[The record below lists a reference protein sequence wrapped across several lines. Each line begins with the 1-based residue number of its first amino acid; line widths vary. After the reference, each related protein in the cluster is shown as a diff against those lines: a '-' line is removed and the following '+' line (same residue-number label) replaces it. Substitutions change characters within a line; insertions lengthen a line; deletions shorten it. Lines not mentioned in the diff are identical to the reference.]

1 MRAADRQRDLAG
13 MARLSRDGLQQQRP
27 AGNRFASMNRI
38 SQTHEQAPPI
48 VDQSNAASEQP
59 AALQVLCREPAPAPL
74 VFQFV
79 EPVLAV
85 RPIAIQLTQGQNF
98 AVQRGDQRG
107 VFPDLAF
114 ASDIIRYG
122 SQPSVTFEIESPGEN
137 RSRKK
142 GQNAP
147 LLAYNLG

>member
-13 MARLSRDGLQQQRP
+13 MARLSCNGLQQQRA

-85 RPIAIQLTQGQNF
+85 P
-98 AVQRGDQRG
+98 
-107 VFPDLAF
+107 PDRDTA
-114 ASDIIRYG
+114 DPG
-122 SQPSVTFEIESPGEN
+122 SEF
-137 RSRKK
+137 RCAAR
-142 GQNAP
+142 
-147 LLAYNLG
+147 

>member
-1 MRAADRQRDLAG
+1 MQEPAQCFTENAIPALHRGHLLRGLTQPSKEPGDAEISPARLVLLAMRAADRQRDLAG
-13 MARLSRDGLQQQRP
+13 VARLSRNGLQQQRP

-79 EPVLAV
+79 EP
-85 RPIAIQLTQGQNF
+85 F
-98 AVQRGDQRG
+98 
-107 VFPDLAF
+107 
-114 ASDIIRYG
+114 
-122 SQPSVTFEIESPGEN
+122 SQSA
-137 RSRKK
+137 RSR
-142 GQNAP
+142 
-147 LLAYNLG
+147 YS

>member
-1 MRAADRQRDLAG
+1 
-13 MARLSRDGLQQQRP
+13 
-27 AGNRFASMNRI
+27 MNRI

-74 VFQFV
+74 VLQFV

-107 VFPDLAF
+107 VFPNLAF
-114 ASDIIRYG
+114 AK
-122 SQPSVTFEIESPGEN
+122 QPRRSSAAAAQDACGQPPQADDPACGATGSPGAA
-137 RSRKK
+137 
-142 GQNAP
+142 G
-147 LLAYNLG
+147 